1 MYHRFAIH
9 RPSGGFFDY
18 VWSDSIRQA
27 QAEIRRRYP
36 KTRSAWLGVSGCP
49 GLVSCGPSYLTP
61 EFWERRPERK

>member
-18 VWSDSIRQA
+18 VWADSIRQA

-36 KTRSAWLGVSGCP
+36 KTRSAWLGV
-49 GLVSCGPSYLTP
+49 
-61 EFWERRPERK
+61 